1 MLSSLSCELND
12 QAIASDRE
20 SLALNL
26 LHDLLRLIGRAE
38 SHEAGTLGLA
48 LVIHEDIDL
57 AHVKVELLESSL
69 ERVTINVCAQV
80 AHIDSLDFSTGLC
93 LVASVR

>member
-1 MLSSLSCELND
+1 MLSSLSCELDD
-12 QAIASDRE
+12 QTIASDRE

-26 LHDLLRLIGRAE
+26 LHDLLSLFGRAE

-48 LVIHEDIDL
+48 LVIHKNVDL
-57 AHVKVELLESSL
+57 SHVEVELLESSL
-69 ERVTINVCAQV
+69 ERVTVNVCAQV
-80 AHIDSLDFSTGLC
+80 AHIDSLDFSTGLR